1 MTLLIECLIS
11 CLLFTL
17 IAGGMTYIK
26 PLSMIN
32 SYPKE
37 IQEKVLELGLVK
49 KEDMSKSKKSI
60 IKKFFALILLVLII
74 SYIVK
79 KYNGANT
86 FIEGFIYSYIIWLS
100 VNFWDALIIDCLWFC
115 HSKRVIIKGTEKMK
129 EYKDYW
135 FHIKGAFIGCLYGI
149 PACALIGLLVVIL

>member
-26 PLSMIN
+26 PISMIN
-32 SYPKE
+32 NYPKK
-37 IQEKVLELGLVK
+37 IQEKVLELGLIS
-49 KEDMSKSKKSI
+49 KEEMSKSKKSI
-60 IKKFFALILLVLII
+60 VKKIFALILLILIMA
-74 SYIVK
+74 YVVK

-86 FIEGFIYSYIIWLS
+86 FINGFIYSYIIRLS

-115 HSKRVIIKGTEKMK
+115 HSKRVIIKGTENMK
-129 EYKDYW
+129 EYKDYL
-135 FHIKGAFIGCLYGI
+135 FHLKGALIGCLYGI
-149 PACALIGLLVVIL
+149 PACALIGLLVIIL